1 VLLKKM
7 VVQCINMASDNKVVV
22 NMPSEY
28 DCVTK
33 RVNYGQKPVM
43 GKLAR
48 MKLKLKLKLMKIL
61 S

>member
-1 VLLKKM
+1 M

>member
-1 VLLKKM
+1 M

-33 RVNYGQKPVM
+33 RVNYGNKPVM
-43 GKLAR
+43 TRWDR
-48 MKLKLKLKLMKIL
+48 MKLNLKLKLMKLL